1 MASGNTLCLYSK
13 SRPTVDKRTSTVP
26 PSKLRTMAKK
36 KSKKNNAK
44 KTEHNPMTMAEQA
57 EVRDWLD
64 DMNRQ
69 LKKSH

>member
-1 MASGNTLCLYSK
+1 
-13 SRPTVDKRTSTVP
+13 
-26 PSKLRTMAKK
+26 MAKK

-69 LKKSH
+69 LEKAI